1 MFEKPPRYYTYILRF
16 WEERDE
22 TAATRSWRYTL
33 HDSEND
39 TRYGFTSLEEVVAF
53 LEKRTALADK
63 AATNPTTSKQQ
74 PE

>member
-22 TAATRSWRYTL
+22 TADTRNWRYTL
-33 HDSEND
+33 HDTEND
-39 TRYGFTSLEEVVAF
+39 TRYGFTSLEEVSAF
-53 LEKRTALADK
+53 LEKRTALTDK
-63 AATNPTTSKQQ
+63 AATNPPTSKQQ